1 MISPVEANFPPGSL
15 SSEQS
20 WRLGCCRF
28 RHHVFV
34 WCCLPLVAQRSTTN
48 NPVWRFVESLKP
60 QVFLLRE
67 INNEFL
73 PYKTPEQPRLSFKQ
87 TGPDYRSSL
96 YNCVETELTEN
107 FAFRKAKISCERSH
121 VRQISDTRHALPSK
135 TRWTTLSCIARALTR
150 LLEPYKRIGLRNAN
164 VSTTFRCQASF

>member
-107 FAFRKAKISCERSH
+107 FAFF
-121 VRQISDTRHALPSK
+121 VRLKPLANGHMSGRHDMLFPSK
-135 TRWTTLSCIARALTR
+135 TRWTTLTSIARAFTR
-150 LLEPYKRIGLRNAN
+150 LFKPYKRIGLRNAN